1 MFLNHIAVFCSSEEE
16 SDTFYSNLL
25 GLKKVNSRVLP
36 SELIEKIFGVSIE
49 LKMVNYAND
58 DIRFEVFIGDDKGL
72 DVHKIGHACLEVD
85 DREAF
90 IKECEAMKLKI
101 NKIPRD
107 DSFILFISDYEGN
120 LFEIKEKKM
129 VADSR
134 QMLFHYK

>member
-16 SDTFYSNLL
+16 SDTFYGNLL

-36 SELIEKIFGVSIE
+36 SGLIEKIFGVSIE

-90 IKECEAMKLKI
+90 IKECEAMNLKI

-134 QMLFHYK
+134 

>member
-1 MFLNHIAVFCSSEEE
+1 MLLNHIAVFCSSEEE

-36 SELIEKIFGVSIE
+36 SGLIEKIFGVSIE
-49 LKMVNYAND
+49 LKMINYAND
-58 DIRFEVFIGDDKGL
+58 DIRFEVFICDDKGL
-72 DVHKIGHACLEVD
+72 NVNKIGHACLEVD

-90 IKECEAMKLKI
+90 IKECEAMNLKI